1 MPSAFCVWGI
11 VRLIL
16 SFAAVDDAQSQQTDT
31 QEHHG
36 GGFGD
41 LLEKLVLP
49 GVPPSHHGK
58 TIVRNTITAPLLRL
72 VRFSQR

>member
-1 MPSAFCVWGI
+1 
-11 VRLIL
+11 
-16 SFAAVDDAQSQQTDT
+16 
-31 QEHHG
+31 
-36 GGFGD
+36 